1 MSLSM
6 FNYSDDQHSNTR
18 FIINK
23 KKQTNS
29 NIEQEGENVQTLN

>member
-6 FNYSDDQHSNTR
+6 FNYSDYQYSNTR

-23 KKQTNS
+23 TNS
-29 NIEQEGENVQTLN
+29 NIEQEDENVQTLNY

>member
-6 FNYSDDQHSNTR
+6 FNYSDYQYSNTR

-23 KKQTNS
+23 TNNS
-29 NIEQEGENVQTLN
+29 NIEQEGENIQTLNY